1 MKTNKILGK
10 NIEKFNKLGK
20 VKIAFG
26 LKEPDEEILKSLKQ
40 SKEFA
45 DITLVG
51 PQAIEKVKG
60 FKLVIDALP
69 EERLANLLAK
79 DEVEGIIRGTIDDF
93 KTYEAYQK
101 LTNEAYTFSPA
112 VIEDSFGRQFL
123 LTAAS
128 NPDDWDKEQRLR
140 HAVQNGEF
148 LKAWGVVPRIAVF
161 TGERHETYPRRKH
174 IRDGVIGILNKT
186 YEDAE
191 WIVAELK
198 KQGYEAKNW
207 AIDLNPAV
215 AEGYN
220 VICPVN
226 GMVGNQIFR
235 VVLFC
240 GGKVLTATRLG
251 LSRMYEDNSQTEKDF
266 VFHVKWLNALIN
278 KKKFKP

>member
-1 MKTNKILGK
+1 MQINKIFG
-10 NIEKFNKLGK
+10 NNVEKFNELGK

-26 LKEPDEEILKSLKQ
+26 LKEPDEEILKSLEI
-40 SKEFA
+40 SKKLA
-45 DITLVG
+45 DIILVG
-51 PQAIEKVKG
+51 PKAIEKVKG
-60 FKLVIDALP
+60 FELVIDENP
-69 EERLANLLAK
+69 EERLAQMLAK
-79 DEVEGIIRGTIDDF
+79 DEIEGIIRGTVDDF
-93 KTYEAYQK
+93 KTYETYEK
-101 LTNEAYTFSPA
+101 LTGEAYTFSPA
-112 VIEDSFGRQFL
+112 VIEDSIGRQFL

-128 NPDDWDKEQRLR
+128 NPDDWDKEQRLK
-140 HAVQNGEF
+140 HASQNAAF
-148 LKAWGVVPRIAVF
+148 LKEWGVEPRIAVF

-174 IRDGVIGILNKT
+174 IREGVVGILNKT

-191 WIVAELK
+191 WIVAELE

-251 LSRMYEDNSQTEKDF
+251 LSRLYEDNSRTEKDF
-266 VFHVKWLNALIN
+266 LFHVKWLNALIN
-278 KKKFKP
+278 KKKSKS